1 MDEVTGT
8 LQKKTMKSGK
18 SYYYD
23 VLNIGGKTKWIA
35 TGLQINGNKRL
46 AQRRLQEILQ
56 EYTEQSAAAASQQA
70 CKNEIPSVEGST
82 GNENQADVLFSE
94 WVKEW
99 LISRKIDVRECT
111 GESYETHARVIVEY
125 FNENQIKLSEIS
137 YSDIEEY
144 CKFMLKEG
152 KVNRY
157 TGERSGYAIR
167 TVRSQK
173 FIITSALNWAVKRG
187 LITNNP
193 ALTVTVSRKKNRQL
207 ARKPVFFT
215 VKEANDYLAFL
226 KDKNDILYG
235 LIYTTL
241 MFGLRRSEVLGLT
254 VQSVDF
260 ARRKLYINRTV
271 VKMLHIHDENATK
284 TFDSERE
291 YPLTD
296 ELITFFKEV
305 IDQKRLYKKFFG
317 NNYTDND
324 FLFTWE
330 DGRPFFP
337 DYVSKHHKKMVAM
350 FGKPNLTFHN
360 LRHSTACIL
369 YEQGWKAKDI
379 QEWLGH
385 ADIVTTMNIYTHID
399 RAHKQKQAESLSGV
413 LNHEK
418 NTNNSMELLG

>member
-18 SYYYD
+18 SYYYA

-215 VKEANDYLAFL
+215 VKEVNDYLTFL

-241 MFGLRRSEVLGLT
+241 MFGLRRSDDDDKIRLNQRKPSKYKGL
-254 VQSVDF
+254 
-260 ARRKLYINRTV
+260 RRFGPEKNLQRINKFMKERPIFYKNLIQMKENIRFYLRCFYCITKVMILQFNSENRT
-271 VKMLHIHDENATK
+271 
-284 TFDSERE
+284 
-291 YPLTD
+291 
-296 ELITFFKEV
+296 ELA
-305 IDQKRLYKKFFG
+305 RNG
-317 NNYTDND
+317 
-324 FLFTWE
+324 
-330 DGRPFFP
+330 
-337 DYVSKHHKKMVAM
+337 
-350 FGKPNLTFHN
+350 
-360 LRHSTACIL
+360 
-369 YEQGWKAKDI
+369 
-379 QEWLGH
+379 
-385 ADIVTTMNIYTHID
+385 
-399 RAHKQKQAESLSGV
+399 
-413 LNHEK
+413 
-418 NTNNSMELLG
+418 

>member
-18 SYYYD
+18 SYYYA

-173 FIITSALNWAVKRG
+173 FIITSALNW
-187 LITNNP
+187 L
-193 ALTVTVSRKKNRQL
+193 
-207 ARKPVFFT
+207 
-215 VKEANDYLAFL
+215 
-226 KDKNDILYG
+226 
-235 LIYTTL
+235 
-241 MFGLRRSEVLGLT
+241 
-254 VQSVDF
+254 
-260 ARRKLYINRTV
+260 
-271 VKMLHIHDENATK
+271 
-284 TFDSERE
+284 
-291 YPLTD
+291 
-296 ELITFFKEV
+296 
-305 IDQKRLYKKFFG
+305 
-317 NNYTDND
+317 
-324 FLFTWE
+324 
-330 DGRPFFP
+330 
-337 DYVSKHHKKMVAM
+337 
-350 FGKPNLTFHN
+350 
-360 LRHSTACIL
+360 
-369 YEQGWKAKDI
+369 
-379 QEWLGH
+379 
-385 ADIVTTMNIYTHID
+385 
-399 RAHKQKQAESLSGV
+399 
-413 LNHEK
+413 
-418 NTNNSMELLG
+418 